1 MKDEDK
7 TSDQLID
14 ELTKL
19 RRRVAKLE
27 AVQLESRRAEEDLLE
42 SEERYRTMIEN
53 ANDMIWTLDIQ
64 GNFKFISRRA
74 EQISGLKATDL
85 TGKTFVPLIHPDDLE
100 MVTEVFQKTLYG
112 NPQNYIVRFYNSKGK
127 IVFLSVNTAP
137 IYKKDKVHG
146 TVSFGRDI
154 TKRKL
159 AEDALKRRATQL
171 STLSEV
177 GRQITS
183 LLELDPLLDYIVHI
197 VRKSFDYRFVSVLLV
212 DTVTGELALRAGA
225 GYNSEFV
232 KSLRLKLGKEGIC
245 GMVAANGQPML
256 VSDVFKEP
264 AYHIVEELSETRS
277 ELAVPIRFKDK
288 IVGVLD
294 VQSAKPGAF
303 DQDDLFILQAV
314 ADQAAIAIEN
324 SRLYEQAQQEIIERK
339 HAEDEIRGAKEE
351 WERTFEA
358 IDDIITIQDP
368 KMRIIRMNRAA
379 AQALKSY
386 TVIPTGAYC
395 YELFGDETMPCK
407 GCPVWQTIQKRSSHT
422 AEIALNSLDKT
433 YQVTGSPIFSDGNDF
448 IGVVHIARDIT
459 DQKKLE
465 SQFRQAQKMEA
476 MGTLAGGIV
485 HDFNNLLTGIQGRTS
500 LMLIDT
506 DSSHPHYEHLKG
518 IEEHVISSAGLNKQL
533 LGFARGGKYEVKPM
547 NLNELVD
554 RSSNMFGRTKKEIKI
569 QKNFQKKISIV
580 DVDGGQIEQVLLNL
594 YVNAWQA
601 MPEGGELYIKTENIT
616 LDENYVKPFK
626 VKEGE
631 YVKISITDT
640 GVGMDKKTM
649 ERIFDPFFTTKE
661 MGRGTGLGLAS
672 VYGII
677 KNHGGI
683 INVYSEVDEGTTF
696 NIYLPVSFKKAKK
709 KKELHEEIIKGKET
723 ILIVDDE
730 DMIIDVSKE
739 LLENMG
745 YKVLTAKSGREGIK
759 IYKENKGKIELVI
772 LDMIM
777 PDMGGG
783 ETFEQ
788 LKEIDPKIKVLL
800 SSGYSIH
807 EKATRLLARGCD
819 GFLQKPFNIKQLSQ
833 KLREILNSKNRDG
846 KGRTG
851 HFP

>member
-1 MKDEDK
+1 VAD
-7 TSDQLID
+7 LI
-14 ELTKL
+14 
-19 RRRVAKLE
+19 
-27 AVQLESRRAEEDLLE
+27 
-42 SEERYRTMIEN
+42 
-53 ANDMIWTLDIQ
+53 
-64 GNFKFISRRA
+64 
-74 EQISGLKATDL
+74 
-85 TGKTFVPLIHPDDLE
+85 GKSFVPLIHPDDLE
-100 MVTEVFQKTLYG
+100 MVTEVFQKTLSG
-112 NPQNYIVRFYNSKGK
+112 EPQNYIVRIFNIEGK

-137 IYKKDKVHG
+137 IYKKGKVDG

-197 VRKSFDYRFVSVLLV
+197 IRKSFDYRFVSVLLI
-212 DTVTGELALRAGA
+212 DTVTEGLALRAGA
-225 GYNSEFV
+225 GYNSESV
-232 KSLRLKLGKEGIC
+232 KSLRLRMGKGIC
-245 GMVAANGQPML
+245 GMVASRGQPML
-256 VSDVFKEP
+256 VGDVSKEP
-264 AYHIVEELSETRS
+264 AYHIVEELSETCS
-277 ELAVPIRFKDK
+277 EIAVPIRFKGK
-288 IVGVLD
+288 IEGVLD
-294 VQSAKPGAF
+294 VQSAKLEAF

-339 HAEDEIRGAKEE
+339 QAEDEIRSAKEE

-358 IDDIITIQDP
+358 FEDIITIQDP
-368 KMRIIRMNRAA
+368 KLRIIRMNRAA
-379 AQALKSY
+379 TQALKSD
-386 TVIPTGAYC
+386 TVVPIGTYC
-395 YELFGDETMPCK
+395 YELFGNKTRPCK
-407 GCPVWQTIQKRSSHT
+407 ECPVRQTIQKHSSHT
-422 AEIALNSLDKT
+422 AEIQSHLLDKT
-433 YQVTGSPIFSDGNDF
+433 YQVTGSPIFDNRGNL
-448 IGVVHIARDIT
+448 IGVVHVARDIT
-459 DQKKLE
+459 DQKKME
-465 SQFRQAQKMEA
+465 AQFRQAQKMEA
-476 MGTLAGGIV
+476 LGTLAGGIV

-506 DSSHPHYEHLKG
+506 NSSHPHYAHLKG
-518 IEEHVISSAGLNKQL
+518 IEEHVISSAGLTKQL

-569 QKNFQKKISIV
+569 HKKFQEKISIV

-601 MPEGGELYIKTENIT
+601 MPESGELYIKTENIT

-631 YVKISITDT
+631 YVKISVTDT

-696 NIYLPVSFKKAKK
+696 NIYLPVSFKKAQK

-723 ILIVDDE
+723 ILVVDDE
-730 DMIIDVSKE
+730 DMIIAVSKE
-739 LLENMG
+739 MLGNMG
-745 YKVLTAKSGREGIK
+745 YEVLTAKSGKEGIK
-759 IYKENKGKIELVI
+759 IYKENKDKIELVI

-783 ETFEQ
+783 ETFGQ
-788 LKEIDPKIKVLL
+788 LKEINPKIKVLL

-833 KLREILNSKNRDG
+833 KIREILNSK
-846 KGRTG
+846 KIE
-851 HFP
+851 

>member
-7 TSDQLID
+7 TGEQLID
-14 ELTKL
+14 ELVKL
-19 RRRVAKLE
+19 RRRVAELG
-27 AVQLESRRAEEDLLE
+27 AVQIESKQTEEDLLE

-53 ANDMIWTLDIQ
+53 ANDMIWTLDTQ
-64 GNFKFISRRA
+64 GNFRFISHRA
-74 EQISGLKATDL
+74 EQISGSSSTDL
-85 TGKTFVPLIHPDDLE
+85 IGKTFVPLIHPDDLE
-100 MVTEVFQKTLYG
+100 MVTEVFQETLSG
-112 NPQNYIVRFYNSKGK
+112 EPHNYIVRFFNIEGK

-137 IYKKDKVHG
+137 IYKKGKIDG

-183 LLELDPLLDYIVHI
+183 LLELDYLLEYIVHI
-197 VRKSFDYRFVSVLLV
+197 VRKSFDYRFVSLLLV

-225 GYNSEFV
+225 GYNSEPV
-232 KSLRLKLGKEGIC
+232 KSLRLKMSKGIC
-245 GMVAANGQPML
+245 GKVAASGQYML
-256 VSDVFKEP
+256 VGDVFKEP

-288 IVGVLD
+288 IAGVLD

-386 TVIPTGAYC
+386 TVVSTGAYC
-395 YELFGDETMPCK
+395 YELFGGETMPCK

-422 AEIALNSLDKT
+422 AEIALNSLGKT

-696 NIYLPVSFKKAKK
+696 NIYLPASFKKAQK

-730 DMIIDVSKE
+730 DMIINVSKE

-745 YKVLTAKSGREGIK
+745 YKVLTAKSGKEGIK
-759 IYKENKGKIELVI
+759 IYKENKDKIKLVI

-833 KLREILNSKNRDG
+833 KLREILNSKN
-846 KGRTG
+846 
-851 HFP
+851 